1 MMAPDPSTATNP
13 SADATPTLRAE
24 RLGRRFGRH
33 WALAH
38 VDLEVHA
45 GEIVLLAG
53 ANGSG
58 KTTLLRLIA
67 GLYRPSR
74 GNVAVCGVDPAT
86 RPQESRRLLSM
97 VSHQSYLYPRLTALE
112 TARTWARLLGRPAST
127 AVLRP
132 LLEEVGLDTRRDSAV
147 EGFSA
152 GMKKRLAFLRI
163 RLEAPRL
170 VLLDEPF
177 SALDAAGRRMVEG
190 WIRGFRRDGVSVLM
204 ASHALGRAARVADR
218 AILLERGQIRR
229 EGAPAEVVALLEAD
243 G

>member
-1 MMAPDPSTATNP
+1 MTVSDP
-13 SADATPTLRAE
+13 PTLQTE

-33 WALAH
+33 WALAR
-38 VDLEVHA
+38 VDVEVRG

-67 GLYRPSR
+67 GLIPPSR
-74 GNVAVCGVDPAT
+74 GRVAICGLDPAKT
-86 RPQESRRLLSM
+86 PLACRRLLSM
-97 VSHQSYLYPRLTALE
+97 VSHQAYLYPRLTALE
-112 TARTWARLLGRPAST
+112 TARTWARLLDRPST
-127 AVLRP
+127 ERALRP
-132 LLEEVGLDTRRDSAV
+132 LLEEVGLDERRDSVV

-177 SALDAAGRRMVEG
+177 SALDASGRKMVEG
-190 WIRGFRRDGVSVLM
+190 WLRGFKQENTGVVI
-204 ASHALGRAARVADR
+204 ASHALGRAARIADR
-218 AILLERGQIRR
+218 AILLEKGQIRWQ
-229 EGAPAEVVALLEAD
+229 GDPDEVVARLEASA
-243 G
+243 